1 MTKPITDTLRHL
13 GAGCLMDDAA
23 EAMAG
28 LVLAVDSTGKAGT
41 LTIKIS
47 LRKATAGALA
57 VTGTVTAKKPAAPP
71 MESLMFPTPEGNLL
85 TEDPRQQKLELKS
98 VGAAPAAGDLKTVAA

>member
-1 MTKPITDTLRHL
+1 MSKPITDTLRHL

-23 EAMAG
+23 EALSG
-28 LVLAVDSTGKAGT
+28 LVLAVDSTGKVGK
-41 LTIKIS
+41 LTIEIS

-57 VTGTVTAKKPAAPP
+57 VTGSIKVKKPAEPP

-98 VGAAPAAGDLKTVAA
+98 VGVAPAAGDLKTVAT

>member
-1 MTKPITDTLRHL
+1 MSKPITDTLRHL

-23 EAMAG
+23 EALSG
-28 LVLAVDSTGKAGT
+28 LVLAVDNTGKAGT

-57 VTGTVTAKKPAAPP
+57 VTGAVTVKKPAEPP
-71 MESLMFPTPEGNLL
+71 IESLMFPTPEGNLL
-85 TEDPRQQKLELKS
+85 TEDPRQQKLELKA
-98 VGAAPAAGDLKTVAA
+98 VGSAPAAGDLKTATA